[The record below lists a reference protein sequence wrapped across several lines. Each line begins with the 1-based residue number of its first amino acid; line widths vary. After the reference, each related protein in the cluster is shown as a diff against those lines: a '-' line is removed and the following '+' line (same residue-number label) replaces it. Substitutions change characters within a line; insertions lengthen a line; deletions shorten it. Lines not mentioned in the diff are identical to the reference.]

1 MEPLLFYIYISSVL
15 FKVELFCLLKVLDE
29 SRSSLANCVVLF
41 ESNFLAEKDLSL

>member
-1 MEPLLFYIYISSVL
+1 MEPILFYIYTSVL